1 MWHIFW
7 FYFMQDLSA
16 VGQALCCNWP
26 ISFLLRIVAV
36 CAELSGAPSPSNQP
50 HSLQTEQEA
59 HCRRSGSL
67 LGRKPAPG
75 GKMRLVCRQFWV
87 VATRSWCCIAPNVL
101 PHLITFNP
109 CSAIVLSTYNETVGV
124 YLFTCGLG
132 ICCLVPRLPIPVWI
146 FYAELGRR
154 SFQMQIP
161 HFASCP
167 KDGYFESMLS
177 LAWRNSALAKP
188 CTGWIVD
195 GMLEVLKLCG
205 TCWWSPAA
213 VFIGKVEL

>member
-1 MWHIFW
+1 LEKSGMEKSDSESGLKLPCKQANDRLQYKCFW
-7 FYFMQDLSA
+7 FCFMQDLSA

-87 VATRSWCCIAPNVL
+87 VATRS
-101 PHLITFNP
+101 
-109 CSAIVLSTYNETVGV
+109 
-124 YLFTCGLG
+124 
-132 ICCLVPRLPIPVWI
+132 
-146 FYAELGRR
+146 
-154 SFQMQIP
+154 
-161 HFASCP
+161 
-167 KDGYFESMLS
+167 
-177 LAWRNSALAKP
+177 
-188 CTGWIVD
+188 
-195 GMLEVLKLCG
+195 
-205 TCWWSPAA
+205 
-213 VFIGKVEL
+213 